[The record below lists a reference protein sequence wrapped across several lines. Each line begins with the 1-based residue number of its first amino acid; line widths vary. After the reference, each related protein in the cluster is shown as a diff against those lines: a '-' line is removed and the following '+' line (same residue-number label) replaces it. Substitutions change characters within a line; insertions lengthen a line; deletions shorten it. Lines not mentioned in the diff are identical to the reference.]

1 MIQRIQTVYMLVALL
16 LTAICLCNPV
26 AIFEPVGM
34 GGNAVMYNLWM
45 NLADGTRV
53 FTPWP
58 LFAILLL
65 TCPLCVFAIFSY
77 KNRKLQAGLCLW
89 CFLLDFIWIG
99 VFSLLFYLKISDPD
113 VNMGNIVFG
122 TGLPFLAAVMFFLA
136 RRSIKKDD
144 KLIRDMDRIR

>member
-1 MIQRIQTVYMLVALL
+1 MIQRIQTIYLLVALL
-16 LTAICLCNPV
+16 LTAICLCIPV
-26 AIFEPVGM
+26 ATFEPKGM
-34 GGNAVMYNLWM
+34 GGDAVMYNLWM
-45 NLADGTRV
+45 NLSDGTRV

-65 TCPLCVFAIFSY
+65 TCPLCVFAIFTY
-77 KNRKLQAGLCLW
+77 KNRKLQAGLCLS

-99 VFSLLFYLKISDPD
+99 VFSLMYYLKIADPD
-113 VNMGNIVFG
+113 VTMGNIVFG

-136 RRSIKKDD
+136 RRGIKKDD